1 MTNKTANVS
10 IAVDGVKVDI
20 ALDKL
25 IETEVNKRL
34 EEERQ
39 KVRKEFPVINT
50 WKRRNGN
57 TYRTLLYAQLLASSE
72 PEQSVFVVTRTDSY
86 AKDLLRKISDM
97 ANIAFCPIGETKI
110 EARYFQLVNGSRIHC
125 ISSNRFKDSSYLIGR
140 KNVTLLFDESYYI

>member
-1 MTNKTANVS
+1 MTKKMANVS
-10 IAVDGVKVDI
+10 ITVDGVKVDI

-39 KVRKEFPVINT
+39 KVRKELPVINT

-72 PEQSVFVVTRTDSY
+72 PEQNVFVVTHTDSY
-86 AKDLLRKISDM
+86 AKDLLRKISDI
-97 ANIAFCPIGETKI
+97 ANIAFWPIGEAKI

-125 ISSNRFKDSSYLIGR
+125 ISANRFTDSRYLKGL
-140 KNVTLLFDESYYI
+140 KNVTLLFDESF